1 MTFFVEWI
9 PYTMVLLD
17 KYLVWKFQPAVIFV
31 FAFVFAYLFS
41 HTEWK
46 NADSQELMR

>member
-1 MTFFVEWI
+1 MNSLYHI
-9 PYTMVLLD
+9 IVLPN
-17 KYLVWKFQPAVIFV
+17 KYLLWEFQPAVIFV

-46 NADSQELMR
+46 NGDSQQLMR